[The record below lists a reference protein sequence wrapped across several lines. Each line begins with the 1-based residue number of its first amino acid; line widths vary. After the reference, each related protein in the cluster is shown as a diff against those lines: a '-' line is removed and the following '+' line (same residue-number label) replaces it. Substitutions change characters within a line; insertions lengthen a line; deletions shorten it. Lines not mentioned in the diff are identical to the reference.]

1 MTTTNL
7 AATNT
12 AAAATPAARPDTVY
26 FFGTCLVDMLYPEAG
41 LAGMD
46 LLRHAGVTVVF
57 PEGQSCCG
65 QPARNSGYVEEAR
78 EVARA
83 QLDAFPGDIPIVVPS
98 GSCAGMM
105 KTHYEHL
112 FEGDPDQPRAIAFA
126 ARIHELTAFLVN
138 VLGVTLADKGAPVTV
153 TWHPSC
159 HSLREMGV
167 REEPKAL
174 LRQLANVTLVENSR
188 ERECCGFGGTF
199 AVRQTAVSTAMVS
212 DKLASVRETGA
223 GTLLSGDCGCL
234 MNIGGHAE
242 KVGDGTRCRH
252 IAEFLM
258 ERCHGA

>member
-105 KTHYEHL
+105 KTHYAHL

-138 VLGVTLADKGAPVTV
+138 VLGVKLADKGAPVTV

-174 LRQLANVTLVENSR
+174 LRQLANVTLVENKR

-223 GTLLSGDCGCL
+223 GTLLSSDCGCL

-258 ERCHGA
+258 ERCHGG